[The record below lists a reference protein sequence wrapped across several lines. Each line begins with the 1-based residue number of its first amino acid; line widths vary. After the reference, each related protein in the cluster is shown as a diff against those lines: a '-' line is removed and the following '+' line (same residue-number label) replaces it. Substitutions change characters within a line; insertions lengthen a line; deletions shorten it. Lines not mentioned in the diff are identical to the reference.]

1 MSSRTY
7 QCTRCGETF
16 TYNSDRDALFCPI
29 CGSTARYVTKPTTT
43 VTNNFTNSQYYNVT
57 FTDPDSKVKIATATI
72 PDGWQY
78 GASIKGYN
86 QSLMVQYLGVCQAQ
100 KADGSAVMFVKTGD
114 NFLDV
119 RNGINP
125 NETHQDGEMNQYFN
139 IPMLRLDSTE
149 NYINSIAPEYVT
161 KAKLTAKA
169 VSKLPSYYAQNA
181 KVFQQEMAKEVTE
194 FSSYFKNNNNITF
207 EAGAPVTE
215 SKLVQYSYTINKT
228 KYVMLLGTDLGAY
241 EFRLTGP
248 SANNNVVSLLT
259 TLVTGQN
266 NNANVGQYI
275 HWGSKLIFGL
285 ITTEDNYNNVSNQFL
300 NFVSSFKMDPS
311 YKTNG
316 KKVNTTTSGKRKT
329 TSSNQTTTGTNGFS
343 LTDILTGL
351 LSAAGGS
358 NAEDSSNNLSFDW
371 TSLFKE

>member
-43 VTNNFTNSQYYNVT
+43 TTTNSQYYNVT
-57 FTDPDSKVKIATATI
+57 FTDPTTKVKIATATV

-78 GASIKGYN
+78 GAEIQSYN
-86 QSLMVQYLGVCQAQ
+86 QSLLVQYLGVCQVQ
-100 KADGSAVMFVKTGD
+100 KADGSAVMFAKTGD

-119 RNGINP
+119 RTGINP
-125 NETHQDGEMNQYFN
+125 NETHQDGQMNQYFN

-149 NYINSIAPEYVT
+149 NYINSIAPEYV
-161 KAKLTAKA
+161 KSAKLTAQA
-169 VSKLPSYYAQNA
+169 VSKLPSYYAQNG
-181 KVFQQEMAKEVTE
+181 KVFQQEMSKEVTE
-194 FSSYFKNNNNITF
+194 FSSYFKNNNNVTF

-215 SKLVQYSYTINKT
+215 SKLVQYSYTINRT

-241 EFRLTGP
+241 EFRLTGA
-248 SANNNVVSLLT
+248 SSNNTNMMNILTSLM
-259 TLVTGQN
+259 TGQN
-266 NNANVGQYI
+266 NSTTTGQYI

-285 ITTEDNYNNVSNQFL
+285 ITTEANYNSVSQQFL
-300 NFVSSFKMDPS
+300 NFVSSFKLDAS
-311 YKTNG
+311 YKTNI
-316 KKVNTTTSGKRKT
+316 KKLNGTSVKRKT
-329 TSSNQTTTGTNGFS
+329 TSSSSQNTTTTSNGLN

-351 LSAAGGS
+351 LNAAGGS
-358 NAEDSSNNLSFDW
+358 SAENPSGNTGFDW
-371 TSLFKE
+371 TQLFKE

>member
-1 MSSRTY
+1 
-7 QCTRCGETF
+7 
-16 TYNSDRDALFCPI
+16 
-29 CGSTARYVTKPTTT
+29 
-43 VTNNFTNSQYYNVT
+43 
-57 FTDPDSKVKIATATI
+57 
-72 PDGWQY
+72 
-78 GASIKGYN
+78 
-86 QSLMVQYLGVCQAQ
+86 MVQYLGVCQAQ

-311 YKTNG
+311 YKTNV

>member
-29 CGSTARYVTKPTTT
+29 CGSTARYVTKPSATT
-43 VTNNFTNSQYYNVT
+43 VNNYTNSQYYNVT
-57 FTDPDSKVKIATATI
+57 FTDPDSKIKIATATI

-78 GASIKGYN
+78 GATVKSYN
-86 QSLMVQYLGVCQAQ
+86 QSLLVQHLGVCQVQ

-125 NETHQDGEMNQYFN
+125 NETHQDGEMNKYFN

-149 NYINSIAPEYVT
+149 NYINTIAPEYVT

-181 KVFQQEMAKEVTE
+181 KVFQQDMAKEVTE
-194 FSSYFKNNNNITF
+194 FSSYFKNNNLTF

-241 EFRLTGP
+241 EFRLAGP
-248 SANNNVVSLLT
+248 TANNNNVVSLLT

-285 ITTEDNYNNVSNQFL
+285 ITAEEDYNSVSKQFL

-311 YKTNG
+311 YKTNVR
-316 KKVNTTTSGKRKT
+316 KLNNTTSGKRKT
-329 TSSNQTTTGTNGFS
+329 TSGNQNNTSNNGLT
-343 LTDILTGL
+343 LTDLLTGIL
-351 LSAAGGS
+351 NAAGGS
-358 NAEDSSNNLSFDW
+358 TAQDDSNNLSFDW
-371 TSLFKE
+371 TQLFK